1 MRERNVSG
9 EEQESESR
17 RDVLRR
23 RSASGRE
30 ADAKGRGGKREI
42 RSRVFQRL
50 VHQGVGK
57 QGRST
62 SGSTPVVHDGNAL
75 VSMQTGRTPPYLTH
89 NRILTWE
96 VADADSPSPVV
107 VPFPAP
113 SLFLS
118 PPRGPW
124 TPFLLRRRRW
134 DRDRDR
140 DFDRVYETCLRH
152 PTGSPAATAAA
163 VVKERLFRSISDRLI
178 LSIV

>member
-1 MRERNVSG
+1 M
-9 EEQESESR
+9 
-17 RDVLRR
+17 
-23 RSASGRE
+23 
-30 ADAKGRGGKREI
+30 
-42 RSRVFQRL
+42 FQRL

-113 SLFLS
+113 SPL
-118 PPRGPW
+118 PR
-124 TPFLLRRRRW
+124 
-134 DRDRDR
+134 
-140 DFDRVYETCLRH
+140 
-152 PTGSPAATAAA
+152 PAA
-163 VVKERLFRSISDRLI
+163 RSLDPFPVPPAKVGSR
-178 LSIV
+178 SRSCF